1 MNTNDNQVL
10 YPMTFNYVS
19 DWGLWESVRELVSNA
34 HDASPDDWSIT
45 HEGDTLIIR
54 DSGDGIQLHQLLL
67 GVSEKTNSGAIGQF
81 GEGMKLALMVLLRL
95 GHNSVVYSNDLIL
108 TASRGEKFGREVLVI
123 THEQTSTPIQ
133 GTCVVID
140 NWEGETF
147 QDRFLFDNDDDRI
160 IFTNEGGSVL
170 DTNTLFNKGVFVQD
184 LPDYAFGY
192 NMPNLKIDRDR
203 STISEWDIQQAVGKI
218 WRNAKSSYSWKMY
231 FQQVKLGK
239 AERDI
244 YLGYPSEDVKDAIR
258 AGFLAVYGNNAC
270 LETSDDNKREAAHRG
285 ATIVNASE
293 FGYNMRMYAVDIVK
307 TDEQYIAERGGI
319 KPKRVKPSQL
329 DSEQKRILAA
339 LRRMAKKVGCDFG
352 VEFADIPHGGVC
364 YPAEK
369 MIRIHVNHSH
379 DLTECQS
386 VMIHELAHAVF
397 NTEDVTDAHV
407 DACCKIGALLIN

>member
-95 GHNSVVYSNDLIL
+95 GHNAVVYSNDLVL

-133 GTCVVID
+133 GTSIIID
-140 NWEGETF
+140 NWTGETF
-147 QDRFLFDNDDDRI
+147 QDRFLFSKDDDRI
-160 IFTNEGGSVL
+160 IFSNEAGNVL
-170 DTNTLFNKGVFVQD
+170 DTPVLFNKGVYVQD

-192 NMPNLKIDRDR
+192 NIANLTMNRDR
-203 STISEWDIQQAVGKI
+203 STISEWDIQQAVGRI

-231 FQQVKLGK
+231 FSQVKLGK

-270 LETSDDNKREAAHRG
+270 LETSEDTKREAAHRG
-285 ATIVNASE
+285 ATIVNESE
-293 FGYNMRMYAVDIVK
+293 FGYNMRSYVVDIVR
-307 TDEQYIAERGGI
+307 TDVQYIDERGGI
-319 KPKRVKPSQL
+319 KPKRIKSSQL
-329 DSEQKRILAA
+329 DAAQKSNLSN

-352 VEFADIPHGGVC
+352 VEFADIPTGGVC

-369 MIRIHVNHSH
+369 MIRIHINHAY
-379 DLTECQS
+379 DLKECQAI
-386 VMIHELAHAVF
+386 MIHELAHAVF
-397 NTEDVTDAHV
+397 GTEDTTDAHV
-407 DACCKIGALLIN
+407 EACCKIGVLLM